1 MRAQSGV
8 RLVVIAAVLSAGA
21 TPARAD
27 LVYLSSGRVMSVKT
41 HRFEGG
47 RVVLVLRAGGEITCP
62 TSLIASIRPD
72 EVPYPEPPAPEP
84 AEVPAFLLPPYR
96 AFIERVSSDHGV
108 DPRLVTAVIEV
119 ESAWDPRAVS
129 RKGAMG
135 LMQLMPAT
143 AVEYGVGNP
152 FEPEENISGGVA
164 YLRHLLDRYDQKIE
178 LALAAYNAG
187 PGNVEKYGDVPP
199 FRETQN
205 YVRKITESAPAAP
218 PNTIYRWMELVN
230 GRPVARYSNKP
241 PASGAYDIVG
251 RR

>member
-41 HRFEGG
+41 HRFEGD

-143 AVEYGVGNP
+143 ARAYGVSDAFDP
-152 FEPEENISGGVA
+152 RANIEAGTRH
-164 YLRHLLDRYDQKIE
+164 LRSLLDRYDLS

-187 PGNVEKYGDVPP
+187 AGTVERYGGVPP
-199 FRETQN
+199 YPETRQYVSRVLARFR
-205 YVRKITESAPAAP
+205 R
-218 PNTIYRWMELVN
+218 
-230 GRPVARYSNKP
+230 
-241 PASGAYDIVG
+241 DF
-251 RR
+251 

>member
-1 MRAQSGV
+1 LLTAAARRGKIPPQMRAQSGV

-135 LMQLMPAT
+135 LMQLMPEVARQY
-143 AVEYGVGNP
+143 ALRDPYDPGANLDAGV
-152 FEPEENISGGVA
+152 
-164 YLRHLLDRYDQKIE
+164 RHLKSLLGRFDLS
-178 LALAAYNAG
+178 LAL
-187 PGNVEKYGDVPP
+187 
-199 FRETQN
+199 
-205 YVRKITESAPAAP
+205 
-218 PNTIYRWMELVN
+218 
-230 GRPVARYSNKP
+230 GRFTRLP
-241 PASGAYDIVG
+241 
-251 RR
+251 